1 MDISRL
7 FGRFATKTARA
18 TGSPWAFI
26 LCIIVVVVWAVSGP
40 VFHYSDTWQL
50 VINTGTTIIT
60 FLMVFLIQNTQN
72 RDGAAIQAKL
82 DDLILTSRADNEFIG
97 IESAAPTRR
106 RPATP
111 SWRGSRLSTSSAAQN
126 PPPLEIKS
134 RTNPRPNLESL
145 PPKPSGALPKAPVR
159 CPSKGSRASFR
170 ASGWGGIGGRVAE
183 ARTWTVGAP
192 PGGCSCPLP
201 AGCDRPS
208 ADCRGRRR

>member
-97 IESAAPTRR
+97 IENLSDAALDALRKRCADAAAAGNAIMERVETVHEQRR
-106 RPATP
+106 AK
-111 SWRGSRLSTSSAAQN
+111 SSA
-126 PPPLEIKS
+126 S
-134 RTNPRPNLESL
+134 RDQKPDESKAKPR
-145 PPKPSGALPKAPVR
+145 KPS
-159 CPSKGSRASFR
+159 SK
-170 ASGWGGIGGRVAE
+170 
-183 ARTWTVGAP
+183 T
-192 PGGCSCPLP
+192 
-201 AGCDRPS
+201 
-208 ADCRGRRR
+208 